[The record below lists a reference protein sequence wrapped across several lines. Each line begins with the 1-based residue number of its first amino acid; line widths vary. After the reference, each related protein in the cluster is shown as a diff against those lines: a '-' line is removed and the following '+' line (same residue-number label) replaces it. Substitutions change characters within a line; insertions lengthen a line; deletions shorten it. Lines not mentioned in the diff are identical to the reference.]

1 MRGLILEEQM
11 PVKRNVAFLIQN
23 EDLEQA
29 PHTVTSRIIPKGGKR
44 NLLQGRCVA
53 SSSLHRVCSKL
64 LANELANS
72 ICGGSGEGYTRERS
86 GVVALLVQ
94 WVFWQSKLGL
104 GEFSPFGI

>member
-11 PVKRNVAFLIQN
+11 PVKRNVAFLIRN
-23 EDLEQA
+23 EGLEQA

-72 ICGGSGEGYTRERS
+72 ICGGSGEGCTREGP